1 VGKGNQ
7 FSELDAYLED
17 QQRGKKRS
25 LSEIEKGGPI
35 AALNRCR
42 ELVREIQSGL
52 ANKNSE
58 QMTRLQS
65 LADFQVSLERAA
77 FLLEN
82 KSGQPSQSRGCD
94 C

>member
-1 VGKGNQ
+1 VGKGNP

-25 LSEIEKGGPI
+25 LSEIEKGGAI

-42 ELVREIQSGL
+42 ELVRQIQSDL
-52 ANKNSE
+52 ANKSSG

-65 LADFQVSLERAA
+65 LADLQVSLERAA
-77 FLLEN
+77 FVLAN
-82 KSGQPSQSRGCD
+82 KAGQSFKSRGGD